1 MPQLSPASLSVD
13 HRGAV
18 INKQPVW
25 VGWGGVSAAVSGRC
39 LALPLLDKEMFD
51 EVRRNENDLG
61 HLI

>member
-1 MPQLSPASLSVD
+1 MLQLSPASLFVD

-18 INKQPVW
+18 INKQP
-25 VGWGGVSAAVSGRC
+25 GGVSAAVSGRC

>member
-1 MPQLSPASLSVD
+1 M
-13 HRGAV
+13 
-18 INKQPVW
+18 
-25 VGWGGVSAAVSGRC
+25 VGGEGSVSAAVSGRC